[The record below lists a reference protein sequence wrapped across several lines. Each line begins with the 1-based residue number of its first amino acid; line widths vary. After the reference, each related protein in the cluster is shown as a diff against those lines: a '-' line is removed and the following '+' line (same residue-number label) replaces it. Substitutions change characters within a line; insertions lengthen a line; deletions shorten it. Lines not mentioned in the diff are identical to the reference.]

1 MLPPII
7 EQLVSLIGIEAVQA
21 LVEARLL
28 GFRQRVGRS
37 RDCEWWREWSDVVG
51 EGAADAVMRAWAGEE
66 IYFPACFDAVR
77 DERNRQ
83 IVARYETQIS
93 EGVSARRAV
102 RQLCRAFRL
111 SDRQIESIVN
121 RPAKQISEDERE
133 VSRQLGLF

>member
-28 GFRQRVGRS
+28 GYRQRVGRS

-51 EGAADAVMRAWAGEE
+51 DGAADTVMQAWAGED
-66 IYFPACFDAVR
+66 IYFPACYDAVR
-77 DERNRQ
+77 LERNRQ
-83 IVARYETQIS
+83 IVARYDALIADGT
-93 EGVSARRAV
+93 SARRAV

-121 RPAKQISEDERE
+121 RPVQQISDDERD